1 MSFISL
7 AVVVCLFVIFFFIL
21 FIVFSLRCRGEYL
34 PVTGGSLLVARVVN
48 LWFIYNQFVIVISAL
63 TIREC
68 Q

>member
-7 AVVVCLFVIFFFIL
+7 AVVVCLFFFL
-21 FIVFSLRCRGEYL
+21 FIVCSLRCRGEYL